1 MKYPTRPVG
10 RPSAH
15 DSALRTEIL
24 ISSMM
29 GVVEGRKSAVR
40 CDVASAAEVRRAE
53 ADRSDAGRNGR
64 MTLSDAG
71 FARCFALAG
80 GARTRHVGTR
90 SPFALLL
97 EAGLLVA
104 KGPGYG
110 RGRPCGS

>member
-10 RPSAH
+10 LPSAD

-53 ADRSDAGRNGR
+53 ADRSDAGWNGR
-64 MTLSDAG
+64 MTLTDAG
-71 FARCFALAG
+71 FARCLALAG
-80 GARTRHVGTR
+80 GARTRDVGTR
-90 SPFALLL
+90 AAF
-97 EAGLLVA
+97 GLLFGA
-104 KGPGYG
+104 G
-110 RGRPCGS
+110 

>member
-15 DSALRTEIL
+15 DSSLRTEIL

-40 CDVASAAEVRRAE
+40 CDVASVAEVRRAE
-53 ADRSDAGRNGR
+53 ADRSDAGRNSR
-64 MTLSDAG
+64 ITLTNAG
-71 FARCFALAG
+71 FASCFALAG

-90 SPFALLL
+90 AAFALLL
-97 EAGLLVA
+97 EAGDLLCEDRA
-104 KGPGYG
+104 DIG
-110 RGRPCGS
+110 